1 VAANARASL
10 LEWRINDLRTLLD
23 DMRGQRD
30 DLREQRDDMRNARD
44 HWREQAQRLALADQR
59 ERTAAAAPQAKPE
72 PERRPWSRRMAAKAI
87 RKSTLL

>member
-10 LEWRINDLRTLLD
+10 LEWRINDLRTILD

-30 DLREQRDDMRNARD
+30 DMRHERN

-59 ERTAAAAPQAKPE
+59 ERTAAVAPQAKPE
-72 PERRPWSRRMAAKAI
+72 RERRPWWRRLAG
-87 RKSTLL
+87 